1 MFTSIPTNFAV
12 KKWSNSWII
21 IKKLMIKKGI
31 NDAVKIEIRAN
42 KYTEKLISILLDI
55 VFII

>member
-1 MFTSIPTNFAV
+1 
-12 KKWSNSWII
+12 
-21 IKKLMIKKGI
+21 MIKKGI